1 MTTVQS
7 QRQRED
13 DAPYGWGR
21 HVNRLAAR
29 GCRVVGLDND
39 PVALERA
46 REDANATGATADY
59 VESDLRQLPFE
70 AGRFDAIF
78 NWRTSFGFF
87 DEEGDRKQL

>member
-1 MTTVQS
+1 M
-7 QRQRED
+7 
-13 DAPYGWGR
+13 
-21 HVNRLAAR
+21 NRLAAR